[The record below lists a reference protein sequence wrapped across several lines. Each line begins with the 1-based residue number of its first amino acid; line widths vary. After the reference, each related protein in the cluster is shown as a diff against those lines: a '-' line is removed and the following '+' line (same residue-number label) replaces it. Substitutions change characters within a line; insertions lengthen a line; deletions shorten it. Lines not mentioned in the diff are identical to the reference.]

1 MQFNACELCA
11 GPTQGGLEA
20 ERCKG
25 TIIKGLLAS
34 EDAPYMVN
42 TDFWIRVPHRT
53 PLVGPAESKV
63 CRSTTDHRATVH
75 AEKEEEEEAGG
86 VD

>member
-1 MQFNACELCA
+1 MNTL
-11 GPTQGGLEA
+11 PT
-20 ERCKG
+20 
-25 TIIKGLLAS
+25 
-34 EDAPYMVN
+34 YMVN